1 MSEPPCYGLNVH
13 TGSKQHRCVRVPE
26 CVCSDPPPYKL
37 LRSFTQI
44 LIVTEWVYMVAV
56 PVKEQERSTD
66 TIRHAFKLGSQKQVP
81 ADRLKLRLYIHIP
94 DRAQCLWSP
103 HASVIC
109 IISGMKYA
117 KIREIR
123 NQLERCRYVVMSA
136 EAKIKRV
143 EPLSQKFEQ
152 TVQLIQDT
160 KEQVN
165 NLVWQELRCKE
176 ELRAEEQQERKQ
188 DPQWVNE

>member
-109 IISGMKYA
+109 IIMSKASGENIRFMYSMAFAGGLLPKQKPEQHKDSTLTMLQHIEDPEA
-117 KIREIR
+117 WEKIYKLVNVLWLKEATYRTVE
-123 NQLERCRYVVMSA
+123 LEKGVKKA
-136 EAKIKRV
+136 
-143 EPLSQKFEQ
+143 
-152 TVQLIQDT
+152 
-160 KEQVN
+160 
-165 NLVWQELRCKE
+165 
-176 ELRAEEQQERKQ
+176 
-188 DPQWVNE
+188 

>member
-1 MSEPPCYGLNVH
+1 M
-13 TGSKQHRCVRVPE
+13 RVPE

-109 IISGMKYA
+109 IIRALLIEALVGIASAAVAAGSFCWMVKYTVLKEA
-117 KIREIR
+117 DMIVIAAFLWLWVACKLLTWANRR
-123 NQLERCRYVVMSA
+123 NTHVA
-136 EAKIKRV
+136 
-143 EPLSQKFEQ
+143 
-152 TVQLIQDT
+152 
-160 KEQVN
+160 
-165 NLVWQELRCKE
+165 
-176 ELRAEEQQERKQ
+176 
-188 DPQWVNE
+188 